1 MRLTVGPLPPAI
13 YWRRRAVVLGAL
25 LLLLFIVAYSCIGSD
40 QTGRSQADPTPTPSG
55 ELLTPTTSS
64 PQPEDGVGTND
75 GDDPDTLG
83 NGDAGDAGGGSTGGG
98 TGDDGTTGGG
108 QPGAGDQNLP
118 GGPAGPAA
126 GTCTDDEI
134 LLTAAASQA
143 TAQKGVTLAL
153 QLRVQNVSS
162 RTCDRDVG
170 ADPQELYLKRGAE
183 LIWSSDTCGA
193 ARGTDVRTFG
203 PGTARDYQVAWN
215 GRAASECANNVA
227 AGDHPAAGEYQ
238 LFARLGSKVSEPFVI
253 TITG

>member
-55 ELLTPTTSS
+55 EVLTPTTSS
-64 PQPEDGVGTND
+64 PGPEDDSDSVD

-108 QPGAGDQNLP
+108 DQNAP
-118 GGPAGPAA
+118 GGPVGPAA

-143 TAQKGVTLAL
+143 TAQKGVTLAM

-203 PGTARDYQVAWN
+203 PGSARDYQVAWN